1 MIALLAAVALFQ
13 VGGAVPASIT
23 VRHGDRASTVPVVT
37 TRLGAMVRANDV
49 LAPLGAALMRD
60 SPERFRLIVAGS
72 TIEVQTGIAVAR
84 VGGTSQPL
92 ASAPATLD
100 GTLYVPLS
108 LLTDV
113 IPRTLPGFRYDA
125 SGAELTRASDQA
137 AGRPA
142 TTSPQAA
149 RTSAPPTAAPAARAS
164 PSRATPAGAAVP
176 SDGPSRSA
184 NAEPA
189 VKRRRPV
196 VVVDAGHGGRDRG
209 MRGPMGRAPTLYEAD
224 ITLSIARKLR
234 DDLTKRGID
243 VVMTR
248 DADTLIALRDR
259 GRIANRAQGD
269 LFVSIHVN
277 AANPRWR
284 TPGAARGFETYFLSE
299 AKTEDERRV
308 AALENEA
315 VKYEVED
322 GASDDDPL
330 SFILN
335 DMKQNEY
342 LRESSELAATV
353 QRGLRS
359 VHPGTDRGVKQAGF
373 VVLNGAYMPSVL
385 VEVGF
390 GTNPDEAAYLRSAAG
405 QAAMARAL
413 GDATLSY
420 LERYG
425 SRRSGNVSR

>member
-1 MIALLAAVALFQ
+1 
-13 VGGAVPASIT
+13 
-23 VRHGDRASTVPVVT
+23 
-37 TRLGAMVRANDV
+37 
-49 LAPLGAALMRD
+49 
-60 SPERFRLIVAGS
+60 
-72 TIEVQTGIAVAR
+72 
-84 VGGTSQPL
+84 
-92 ASAPATLD
+92 
-100 GTLYVPLS
+100 
-108 LLTDV
+108 
-113 IPRTLPGFRYDA
+113 
-125 SGAELTRASDQA
+125 
-137 AGRPA
+137 
-142 TTSPQAA
+142 
-149 RTSAPPTAAPAARAS
+149 
-164 PSRATPAGAAVP
+164 
-176 SDGPSRSA
+176 
-184 NAEPA
+184 
-189 VKRRRPV
+189 
-196 VVVDAGHGGRDRG
+196 VVDAGHGGRDRG